1 MVEPP
6 VILKLLKRNKAVQFS
21 EQSLLKYFS
30 MIPLREQ
37 QFILLDDLFIHK
49 DLLIKEN
56 YKNLL
61 RCQQDKKYYIPTY
74 HEIKDF
80 AENGYFSTDKCMKKL
95 IAFLE
100 NRAVMTQEE
109 AQSLGATIQQE
120 IGFGEDMH
128 DILGMLEKEEIILP
142 SEEDYKRL
150 VELIVQLWN
159 DTRMLLNRGHKPNEL
174 LKMNGKNA
182 YSTGGKMPTIVAG
195 SSNMASLLQQ
205 NRNEIEQMGF
215 QLDLESNADSE
226 FVYTMEDGKDGE
238 IRRTEK
244 KIYPNDPCPCGSNK
258 KYKKCCGRK

>member
-1 MVEPP
+1 M
-6 VILKLLKRNKAVQFS
+6 R
-21 EQSLLKYFS
+21 
-30 MIPLREQ
+30 
-37 QFILLDDLFIHK
+37 
-49 DLLIKEN
+49 
-56 YKNLL
+56 
-61 RCQQDKKYYIPTY
+61 
-74 HEIKDF
+74 
-80 AENGYFSTDKCMKKL
+80 KL

-100 NRAVMTQEE
+100 DRADMAQEE